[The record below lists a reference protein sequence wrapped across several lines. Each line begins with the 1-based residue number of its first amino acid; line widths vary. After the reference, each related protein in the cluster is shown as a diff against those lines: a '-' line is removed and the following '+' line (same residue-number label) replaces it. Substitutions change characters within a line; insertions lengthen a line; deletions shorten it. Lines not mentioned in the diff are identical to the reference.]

1 MKRREAREKSL
12 QALYQIDIANSNAE
26 EAMES
31 VLDGAPTDEYFKKL
45 VMGITENREQI
56 DVMIRDNL
64 ENWTLERLANID
76 RNLLRIA
83 VYEMVH
89 SEDVPV
95 SVAMNEAIE
104 IAKKFGDDQ
113 SSSFVNAVLSK
124 VKVKSGS

>member
-31 VLDGAPTDEYFKKL
+31 VLDGAPTDNYFKKL
-45 VMGITENREQI
+45 VMGITEKREQI
-56 DVMIRDNL
+56 DGMIRDNL

>member
-45 VMGITENREQI
+45 VMGITENRERI
-56 DVMIRDNL
+56 DGMIRDNL

>member
-31 VLDGAPTDEYFKKL
+31 VLDGAPTDDYFKKL

>member
-12 QALYQIDIANSNAE
+12 QALYQMDIANSNAE

-45 VMGITENREQI
+45 VMGITENRERI
-56 DVMIRDNL
+56 DGMIRDNL

>member
-26 EAMES
+26 EAMVS
-31 VLDGAPTDEYFKKL
+31 VLDGAPTDNYFKKL

-56 DVMIRDNL
+56 DRMIRDNL

>member
-1 MKRREAREKSL
+1 MKRRVAREKSL
-12 QALYQIDIANSNAE
+12 QALYQIDIAKSNAD

-31 VLDGAPTDEYFKKL
+31 VLNGAPTDEYFKQL
-45 VMGITENREQI
+45 VMGITENREQL
-56 DVMIRDNL
+56 DGMIRDNL

-83 VYEMVH
+83 IYEMVH

-124 VKVKSGS
+124 VKVKSDS

>member
-31 VLDGAPTDEYFKKL
+31 VLDGAPTDNYFKKL

-56 DVMIRDNL
+56 YGMIRDNL

>member
-12 QALYQIDIANSNAE
+12 QALYQIDIANANAE

-31 VLDGAPTDEYFKKL
+31 VLDGAPTDNYFKKL

-56 DVMIRDNL
+56 DGMIRDNL

-113 SSSFVNAVLSK
+113 PSSFVNAVLSK